1 MGNPKKV
8 WFIRVILGLP
18 VSQPCSLAALS
29 FMPRRQTSCSL
40 GKVHPCEFI
49 QRRWGFIALLTLLYI
64 FEQSRSFS
72 AMSLDAFWAAP
83 PVSRYYGV
91 ILHPLSVHFPNTY
104 GKELL
109 QQLYLSFRS
118 LCIVGCLVVTEYCS
132 HGPSLPNFRLR
143 YGVSSPHSCYLALS

>member
-1 MGNPKKV
+1 MVYPGNP
-8 WFIRVILGLP
+8 RSSCEPALE
-18 VSQPCSLAALS
+18 PCSPIVYATTTN
-29 FMPRRQTSCSL
+29 FMQFRKSS
-40 GKVHPCEFI
+40 KFI
-49 QRRWGFIALLTLLYI
+49 QRRWDFIALLTLLNI
-64 FEQSRSFS
+64 CEQSRSFS

-91 ILHPLSVHFPNTY
+91 ILHPLSVHFPNTN

-118 LCIVGCLVVTEYCS
+118 LCIVACLVVTEYCS

-143 YGVSSPHSCYLALS
+143 YGVSSLHSCYLALS